1 MANKKIPI
9 HKFNGGLGATL
20 CHTCNKIITQ
30 GFTDYMY
37 CRDCDPID
45 FLAEQEKEMD
55 KHKDR
60 KYMLRKEEDGS
71 IKYGDDALWI
81 EWNEDRTFKLSHHE
95 PEIGRSLI
103 LDGNRMNYTW
113 LTTQVQEILEVSED
127 LIKFRTKNSTYE
139 LHIREIKQKI

>member
-20 CHTCNKIITQ
+20 CHKCSKIITE
-30 GFTDYMY
+30 GFTSYIY

-45 FLAEQEKEMD
+45 FLAKQEQEMEKN
-55 KHKDR
+55 KDS

-71 IKYGDDALWI
+71 IKYGDHAQWI
-81 EWNEDRTFKLSHHE
+81 EWNEDRTYKLSHHD

-113 LTTQVQEILEVSED
+113 LTTQVQEILEVTENR
-127 LIKFRTKNSTYE
+127 IKFKTKNSTYE
-139 LHIREIKQKI
+139 LIENK

>member
-20 CHTCNKIITQ
+20 CHKCSKIVTE
-30 GFTDYMY
+30 GFTSYMY

-45 FLAEQEKEMD
+45 FLAKQEQEMEKN
-55 KHKDR
+55 KHH
-60 KYMLRKEEDGS
+60 KYTLRKEEDGS
-71 IKYGDDALWI
+71 IKYGDEAIWI
-81 EWNEDRTFKLSHHE
+81 EWNKDRTFKLSHHE

-113 LTTQVQEILEVSED
+113 LTTQAQEILEVTED
-127 LIKFRTKNSTYE
+127 RIRFRTKNSTYE
-139 LHIREIKQKI
+139 LIENKKNTYE